1 MSERHDSLDMLGAT
15 LGLPEQFDEAWRS
28 AAEVADAFEGIP
40 RGDDLDAVVVV
51 GMGGSGIGGDVLH
64 AIGAGTLTCPVV
76 VSKEY
81 EIPGFVGPNT
91 LVIAASFSG
100 NTEET
105 LEAVAGAEAA
115 GAPWAAVTAGGR
127 LGQLAAD
134 AGRPVLPVDA
144 TIPMPQRRDRR
155 GVGAPDRA
163 ARSARCLAGR
173 RSSPRCGVGPTPRSP
188 RDALLADDSEI
199 VHLAAHIDRTMPLI
213 YGGGP
218 VGRVAAVR
226 WKNQVNE
233 NAKAPAFAHSVP
245 ELMHN
250 EICGFGQHGD
260 MTRQVLSLIE
270 LRHSGEHPQ
279 IRRRF
284 QLLRPLMD
292 EVVNHRFV
300 VEAEGDGP
308 LAQFFD
314 LVLLGDLWSL
324 HLAFN
329 EGVDPGPIPVLMDLK
344 AALAQAPR

>member
-1 MSERHDSLDMLGAT
+1 MSDRHDSLDMMGAT
-15 LGLPEQFDEAWRS
+15 LGLPEQFDEARRS
-28 AAEVADAFEGIP
+28 AAEVAGEVEQLP

-51 GMGGSGIGGDVLH
+51 GMGGSGIGGDVLA
-64 AIGAGTLTCPVV
+64 AIGAGTLTSPVL

-81 EIPGFVGPNT
+81 EIPAFVGPRT
-91 LVIAASFSG
+91 LVVAASFSG

-115 GAPWAAVTAGGR
+115 GAPWVAITSGGR
-127 LGQLAAD
+127 LAERAAD
-134 AGRPVLPVDA
+134 AGRPTLPVDA
-144 TIPMPQRRDRR
+144 TIPMP
-155 GVGAPDRA
+155 RA
-163 ARSARCLAGR
+163 AIAAVAVPPIVLLGTLGVLPDADDLLDAASAQLHAC
-173 RSSPRCGVGPTPRSP
+173 
-188 RDALLADDSEI
+188 RDALVADDSEI

-213 YGGGP
+213 YGGGRI
-218 VGRVAAVR
+218 GQVAAVR

-260 MTRQVLSLIE
+260 MTRQLLSLIE

-284 QLLRPLMD
+284 ELLRPLMD
-292 EVVNHRFV
+292 EVVHRRFV
-300 VEAEGDGP
+300 VEADGDGP

-314 LVLLGDLWSL
+314 LALTGDVWSL

>member
-1 MSERHDSLDMLGAT
+1 MTDRHDSLDMLGAT
-15 LGLPEQFDEAWRS
+15 LGLPEQFDEARR
-28 AAEVADAFEGIP
+28 AATDVAVEAEQLP
-40 RGDDLDAVVVV
+40 RRDDLDAVVVV
-51 GMGGSGIGGDVLH
+51 GMGGSGIGGDVLA
-64 AIGAGTLTCPVV
+64 AIGASRLTCPVV

-81 EIPGFVGPNT
+81 EIPAFVGPRT

-100 NTEET
+100 DTEET
-105 LEAVAGAEAA
+105 LEAVAGADEA
-115 GAPWAAVTAGGR
+115 GAPWVAITAGGR
-127 LGQLAAD
+127 LGERAAD
-134 AGRPVLPVDA
+134 AGRPILPVDV
-144 TIPMPQRRDRR
+144 TIPMPRAGIAAVSVPPIVLLGAL
-155 GVGAPDRA
+155 GVLPGAADLLDA
-163 ARSARCLAGR
+163 ASAQLHAR
-173 RSSPRCGVGPTPRSP
+173 
-188 RDALLADDSEI
+188 RDALVADDSEI
-199 VHLAAHIDRTMPLI
+199 VHLAAHIDRTMPLV

-260 MTRQVLSLIE
+260 MTRQVFSLIE
-270 LRHSGEHPQ
+270 LRHSGEHPR
-279 IRRRF
+279 IGRRF

-292 EVVNHRFV
+292 EVVSHRFV

-308 LAQFFD
+308 LAELFD
-314 LVLLGDLWSL
+314 LVLYGDLWSL

-344 AALAQAPR
+344 AALAREP

>member
-15 LGLPEQFDEAWRS
+15 LALPEQFDEARRS
-28 AAEVADAFEGIP
+28 TAEVVGAVEGLP
-40 RGDDLDAVVVV
+40 RGEDLDAVVVV
-51 GMGGSGIGGDVLH
+51 GMGGSGIGGDVVH
-64 AIGAGTLTCPVV
+64 AIGAGSLTCPVV

-81 EIPGFVGPNT
+81 EIPGFVGPDT

-115 GAPWAAVTAGGR
+115 GAPWVAVTAGGR
-127 LGQLAAD
+127 LGELAHE

-144 TIPMPQRRDRR
+144 TIPMPRAGIAAVSVPPIVLLGAIGALPGADDLLDAASAQLRSRRD
-155 GVGAPDRA
+155 GLV
-163 ARSARCLAGR
+163 
-173 RSSPRCGVGPTPRSP
+173 
-188 RDALLADDSEI
+188 ADDSEI

-344 AALAQAPR
+344 AALAQPPR